1 VNWVGLEVTG
11 DVRRIGVS
19 SVSAG
24 HPSSTA
30 CRKSVPSNTP
40 CSGYLW
46 SGLGFLWLIDI
57 ESASSRFSAAI
68 KSSTGTT
75 KLAFITNEGEIV
87 DKWEIP
93 TDNTNEGKNIT
104 INIAKAIDEK
114 LKEHGQTKDNL
125 IGIGMG
131 APGPVNYEKGIVLNV
146 VNLGWPNNYPLKE
159 SLETATSLPAAI
171 ENDANSAALGEM
183 WMGAGNGARD
193 LVCVT
198 LGTGVGGGVIAGGS
212 VVQGIN
218 GAAGE
223 IGHITAIPS
232 GGAPCNCGK
241 TGCLETVAS
250 ATGIVRLARMELAKG
265 LESELSAKN
274 AENGTITAKDVFDAA
289 RSNDELAQSVLND
302 VSFHLG
308 FVLASI
314 ANTLN
319 PEKIVLGG
327 GVSKAGDILLN
338 QVQSNFEKYAFSA
351 VRDSTKLA
359 LATLGN
365 DAGVLGAAWLIKNKL
380 NQ

>member
-1 VNWVGLEVTG
+1 MSRKWIVGV
-11 DVRRIGVS
+11 D
-19 SVSAG
+19 
-24 HPSSTA
+24 
-30 CRKSVPSNTP
+30 
-40 CSGYLW
+40 
-46 SGLGFLWLIDI
+46 LGG
-57 ESASSRFSAAI
+57 
-68 KSSTGTT
+68 TTT
-75 KLAFITNEGEIV
+75 KLAFVTTEGEIV
-87 DKWEIP
+87 HKWEIP
-93 TDNTNEGKNIT
+93 TDNSNEGQNIT
-104 INIAKAIDEK
+104 GNIAKAIDEK
-114 LKEHGQTKDNL
+114 LAEHDQLKSNL
-125 IGIGMG
+125 LGIGMG

-146 VNLGWPNNYPLKE
+146 VNLGWPDNYPLKDR
-159 SLETATSLPAAI
+159 LEAATSLPAAI

-183 WMGAGNGARD
+183 WMGAGAGAKD

-198 LGTGVGGGVIAGGS
+198 LGTGVGGGVIVGGK

-250 ATGIVRLARMELAKG
+250 ATGIVRLAKVELAKG
-265 LESELSAKN
+265 LKGELSEKL
-274 AENGTITAKDVFDAA
+274 AENSSITAKDVFDAA
-289 RSNDELAQSVLND
+289 RNSDELAKSILD
-302 VSFHLG
+302 EVSFHLG
-308 FVLASI
+308 FALASI

-327 GVSKAGDILLN
+327 GVSKAGDILVDPVKN
-338 QVQSNFEKYAFSA
+338 NFEKFAFSA

>member
-1 VNWVGLEVTG
+1 MSRKWIVGV
-11 DVRRIGVS
+11 D
-19 SVSAG
+19 
-24 HPSSTA
+24 
-30 CRKSVPSNTP
+30 
-40 CSGYLW
+40 
-46 SGLGFLWLIDI
+46 LGG
-57 ESASSRFSAAI
+57 
-68 KSSTGTT
+68 TTT
-75 KLAFITNEGEIV
+75 KLAFITTEGEIV
-87 DKWEIP
+87 HKWEIP
-93 TDNTNEGKNIT
+93 TDNTNEGQNIT
-104 INIAKAIDEK
+104 GNIAKAIDEK
-114 LKEHGQTKDNL
+114 LAEHDQLKSNL
-125 IGIGMG
+125 LGIGMG

-146 VNLGWPNNYPLKE
+146 VNLGWPDNYPLKDR
-159 SLETATSLPAAI
+159 LEAATSLPAAI

-183 WMGAGNGARD
+183 WMGAGAGAKD

-198 LGTGVGGGVIAGGS
+198 LGTGVGGGVIVGGK

-250 ATGIVRLARMELAKG
+250 ATGIVRLAKIELAKG
-265 LESELSAKN
+265 IKGELSEKL
-274 AENGTITAKDVFDAA
+274 AENGSITAKDVFDAA
-289 RSNDELAQSVLND
+289 RNSDELAQSVLD
-302 VSFHLG
+302 EVSFHLG

-327 GVSKAGDILLN
+327 GVSKAGDILVDPVKN
-338 QVQSNFEKYAFSA
+338 NFEKFAFSP
-351 VRDSTKLA
+351 VKDSTKLA

>member
-1 VNWVGLEVTG
+1 MSKQWIVGV
-11 DVRRIGVS
+11 D
-19 SVSAG
+19 
-24 HPSSTA
+24 
-30 CRKSVPSNTP
+30 
-40 CSGYLW
+40 
-46 SGLGFLWLIDI
+46 LGG
-57 ESASSRFSAAI
+57 
-68 KSSTGTT
+68 TTT
-75 KLAFITNEGEIV
+75 KLAFITMDGEIV
-87 DKWEIP
+87 RKWEIP

-104 INIAKAIDEK
+104 NNIAIAIDEK
-114 LKEHGQTKDNL
+114 LTELGQTKDHL

-131 APGPVNYEKGIVLNV
+131 SPGPVNYEKGILLNV
-146 VNLGWPNNYPLKE
+146 VNLGWPNNYPLKKI
-159 SLETATSLPAAI
+159 LENATSLPAAI
-171 ENDANSAALGEM
+171 ENDANCAALGEM
-183 WMGAGNGARD
+183 WMGAGNGAKD

-198 LGTGVGGGVIAGGS
+198 LGTGVGGGVITGGK

-223 IGHITAIPS
+223 IGHITAIPFD
-232 GGAPCNCGK
+232 GAQCNCGK

-265 LESELSAKN
+265 IQSELTAKMT
-274 AENGTITAKDVFDAA
+274 ENNTITAKDVFDAA
-289 RSNDELAQSVLND
+289 RNNDRLAQTVLNE

-308 FVLASI
+308 FALASI

-338 QVQSNFEKYAFSA
+338 PVKSNFEKFAFSA
-351 VRDSTKLA
+351 VGDSTKLA

-365 DAGVLGAAWLIKNKL
+365 DAGVLGAAWLIKSNL